1 MSGFAMFYLQDPSLL
16 EFQRRF
22 QDRIQR
28 NNLSTVF
35 GGKDIP
41 DDSQL
46 REIIDEN
53 SYEPLYG
60 VGVFY
65 AESACVLLASDF
77 GTYRPF
83 VSELSGW
90 IQCTKIVLECHQ
102 GLVSVA
108 AVWFVGPGADSYE
121 LPAFTRF

>member
-1 MSGFAMFYLQDPSLL
+1 MFYLQDPSLL

-22 QDRIQR
+22 QDSIQR

-35 GGKDIP
+35 GVKDIP

-46 REIIDEN
+46 REIIDEH

-65 AESACVLLASDF
+65 AESACVFLTSDF

-83 VSELSGW
+83 VSELSSW
-90 IQCTKIVLECHQ
+90 IQCTKRVLDKFREMFSDMRIK
-102 GLVSVA
+102 GRRYLS
-108 AVWFVGPGADSYE
+108 FRNST
-121 LPAFTRF
+121 LF